1 LLNIFLFFFTRH
13 NYIFCLEF
21 IEEEEEEEE
30 EEEKRKLQSF
40 FTCSYWIF
48 EGLESLI
55 ISSIF

>member
-1 LLNIFLFFFTRH
+1 LLNIFLFFFKRH
-13 NYIFCLEF
+13 NSIFCLEF
-21 IEEEEEEEE
+21 IEEEEE